1 MKNKKIYLSEPFL
14 NKDDFTLLKKSI
26 QEGWVSTAG
35 NYINEFENKIAKYT
49 GCKYAIATINGT
61 TALQI
66 SIKLAGVMPKDEVIV
81 PTLTY
86 IATVNSIV
94 YCGASPIFMDVESNL
109 NLSIKKVIKFLIEET
124 ITKHLDK
131 DINLEKTDKLLKI
144 ILFSAVFELIFKHN
158 TPKNVVISEYVKAS
172 EFFLEKSQIS
182 YLNAILDKL
191 SKLIRK
197 E

>member
-1 MKNKKIYLSEPFL
+1 MISQNNKTNSSPRIRVIQKIYGHLMNPDEQIIYSKNQYKKFI
-14 NKDDFTLLKKSI
+14 KDVTEGTL
-26 QEGWVSTAG
+26 ER
-35 NYINEFENKIAKYT
+35 
-49 GCKYAIATINGT
+49 
-61 TALQI
+61 
-66 SIKLAGVMPKDEVIV
+66 KD
-81 PTLTY
+81 
-86 IATVNSIV
+86 
-94 YCGASPIFMDVESNL
+94 
-109 NLSIKKVIKFLIEET
+109 LIEET
-124 ITKHLDK
+124 IIKHLDK

-197 E
+197 EWLTDILPPIRDKFNLPFLNIFGIYPSYKWITI